1 MAAAHSRSDCAD
13 EGGGSCHDVH
23 VSYFSAVISR
33 SGRSWRA
40 LDVDLEDLESLDEVA
55 EHLRAVAN
63 GGPVL
68 AVLERED
75 EWFALIRVD
84 DDNDPRVFVSDLD
97 ATQRSHYAEMLAPV
111 ADVELEEYADLRNPS
126 AATTAAA
133 DLGDDLDDDAA
144 DLAGRD
150 DGDEDPLM
158 AEADAD
164 LAAAAVE
171 TEPPP
176 AWAGDPG
183 LLEDVGVEAA
193 ELVDLVLA
201 APGDPGAVVA
211 DLGERCGF
219 DELIEALR

>member
-1 MAAAHSRSDCAD
+1 M
-13 EGGGSCHDVH
+13 
-23 VSYFSAVISR
+23 SYFSAVICR
-33 SGRSWRA
+33 NGSGWRA
-40 LDVDLEDLESLDEVA
+40 LDVDLEDLESLDEVGD
-55 EHLRAVAN
+55 HLRAVAN

-84 DDNDPRVFVSDLD
+84 DDNEPRVFVSDLD

-111 ADVELEEYADLRNPS
+111 GDVELEEYADLRNPS
-126 AATTAAA
+126 ASTSTPS
-133 DLGDDLDDDAA
+133 DLGDDTVDDPA
-144 DLAGRD
+144 DVEEHD
-150 DGDEDPLM
+150 DGEQDPLM
-158 AEADAD
+158 SGADDD
-164 LAAAAVE
+164 LAAAAIDPE
-171 TEPPP
+171 LPP

-183 LLEDVGVEAA
+183 LLEDVGVEAS

-201 APGDPGAVVA
+201 APRDPGSVVA

>member
-1 MAAAHSRSDCAD
+1 M
-13 EGGGSCHDVH
+13 
-23 VSYFSAVISR
+23 SYFSAVICR
-33 SGRSWRA
+33 NGSGWRA
-40 LDVDLEDLESLDEVA
+40 LDVDLEDLESLDEVGD
-55 EHLRAVAN
+55 HLRAVAN

-84 DDNDPRVFVSDLD
+84 DDNEPRVFVSDLD

-111 ADVELEEYADLRNPS
+111 GDVELEEYADLRNPS
-126 AATTAAA
+126 ASTSTPS
-133 DLGDDLDDDAA
+133 DLGDDTVDDPA
-144 DLAGRD
+144 DVEEHD
-150 DGDEDPLM
+150 DGDQDPLM
-158 AEADAD
+158 SGADDD
-164 LAAAAVE
+164 LAAAAIDPE
-171 TEPPP
+171 LPP

-183 LLEDVGVEAA
+183 LLEDVGVEAS

-201 APGDPGAVVA
+201 APSDPGSVVA

>member
-1 MAAAHSRSDCAD
+1 M
-13 EGGGSCHDVH
+13 
-23 VSYFSAVISR
+23 SYFSAVICR
-33 SGRSWRA
+33 NGSGWRA
-40 LDVDLEDLESLDEVA
+40 LDVDLEDLESLDEVGD
-55 EHLRAVAN
+55 HLRAVAK

-84 DDNDPRVFVSDLD
+84 DDNEPRVFVSDLD

-111 ADVELEEYADLRNPS
+111 GDVELEEYADLRNPS
-126 AATTAAA
+126 ASTSTPS
-133 DLGDDLDDDAA
+133 DLGDDTADDPVDVEEH
-144 DLAGRD
+144 D
-150 DGDEDPLM
+150 DTEPDPLLSG
-158 AEADAD
+158 ADDD
-164 LAAAAVE
+164 LAAAAIDPE
-171 TEPPP
+171 LPP

-183 LLEDVGVEAA
+183 LLEDVGVDAT

-201 APGDPGAVVA
+201 APSDPGSVVA

>member
-1 MAAAHSRSDCAD
+1 M
-13 EGGGSCHDVH
+13 
-23 VSYFSAVISR
+23 SYFSAVICR
-33 SGRSWRA
+33 NGSGWRA
-40 LDVDLEDLESLDEVA
+40 LDVDLEDLESLDEVGD
-55 EHLRAVAN
+55 HLRAVAK

-84 DDNDPRVFVSDLD
+84 DDDEPRAFVSDLE

-111 ADVELEEYADLRNPS
+111 GDVELEEYADLRDPS
-126 AATTAAA
+126 AATTAES
-133 DLGDDLDDDAA
+133 DLGDHTVDDPADLD
-144 DLAGRD
+144 GREVA
-150 DGDEDPLM
+150 DEDPLLT
-158 AEADAD
+158 AADAD
-164 LAAAAVE
+164 LAAAAVDPE
-171 TEPPP
+171 LPP

-183 LLEDVGVEAA
+183 VLADVGVDAV

-201 APGDPGAVVA
+201 APGDPGSVVA

>member
-1 MAAAHSRSDCAD
+1 M
-13 EGGGSCHDVH
+13 
-23 VSYFSAVISR
+23 SYFSAVICR
-33 SGRSWRA
+33 NGSGWRA
-40 LDVDLEDLESLDEVA
+40 LDVDLEDLESLDEVGD
-55 EHLRAVAN
+55 HLRAASH

-84 DDNDPRVFVSDLD
+84 DDNEPRVFVSDLD

-111 ADVELEEYADLRNPS
+111 ADVELEEYAELRNPS
-126 AATTAAA
+126 ASTSTPS
-133 DLGDDLDDDAA
+133 DLGDDTADDPVDVEEHPDADA
-144 DLAGRD
+144 
-150 DGDEDPLM
+150 DPLLSG
-158 AEADAD
+158 ADDD
-164 LAAAAVE
+164 LAAAAI
-171 TEPPP
+171 EPELPP

-183 LLEDVGVEAA
+183 LLEDVGVEAS

-201 APGDPGAVVA
+201 APSDPGSVVA

>member
-1 MAAAHSRSDCAD
+1 M
-13 EGGGSCHDVH
+13 
-23 VSYFSAVISR
+23 SYFSAVICR
-33 SGRSWRA
+33 NGSGWRA
-40 LDVDLEDLESLDEVA
+40 LDVDLEDLESLDEVGD
-55 EHLRAVAN
+55 HLRAVAN

-84 DDNDPRVFVSDLD
+84 DDNEPRVFVSDLD

-111 ADVELEEYADLRNPS
+111 GDVELEEYADLRNPS
-126 AATTAAA
+126 ASTSTPS
-133 DLGDDLDDDAA
+133 DLGDDTADDPVDVEEHDDA
-144 DLAGRD
+144 DR
-150 DGDEDPLM
+150 DPLM
-158 AEADAD
+158 SGADDD
-164 LAAAAVE
+164 LAAAAIDPE
-171 TEPPP
+171 LPP

-183 LLEDVGVEAA
+183 LLEDVGVEAS

-201 APGDPGAVVA
+201 APSDPGSVVA

>member
-1 MAAAHSRSDCAD
+1 M
-13 EGGGSCHDVH
+13 
-23 VSYFSAVISR
+23 SYFSAVICR
-33 SGRSWRA
+33 NGSGWRA
-40 LDVDLEDLESLDEVA
+40 LDVDLEDLESLDEVGD
-55 EHLRAVAN
+55 HLRAVAN

-84 DDNDPRVFVSDLD
+84 DDNEPRVFVSDLD

-111 ADVELEEYADLRNPS
+111 GDVELEEYADLRNPS
-126 AATTAAA
+126 GSTSTPS
-133 DLGDDLDDDAA
+133 DLGDDTVDDPA
-144 DLAGRD
+144 DVEEHD
-150 DGDEDPLM
+150 DGDRDPLM
-158 AEADAD
+158 SGADDD
-164 LAAAAVE
+164 LAAAAIDPE
-171 TEPPP
+171 LPP

-183 LLEDVGVEAA
+183 LLEDVGVEAS

-201 APGDPGAVVA
+201 APSDPGSVVA

>member
-1 MAAAHSRSDCAD
+1 M
-13 EGGGSCHDVH
+13 
-23 VSYFSAVISR
+23 SYFSAVICR
-33 SGRSWRA
+33 SGSGWRA
-40 LDVDLEDLESLDEVA
+40 LDVDLEDLESLDEVGV
-55 EHLRAVAN
+55 HLRAVAN

-84 DDNDPRVFVSDLD
+84 GDDDPRAFVSDLE

-111 ADVELEEYADLRNPS
+111 GDVEIEEYADLRNPS
-126 AATTAAA
+126 AATTAAS
-133 DLGDDLDDDAA
+133 DLGDDTVDDPADLEGQETDDDP
-144 DLAGRD
+144 
-150 DGDEDPLM
+150 DPLM
-158 AEADAD
+158 SGADAD
-164 LAAAAVE
+164 LAAAAVDPE
-171 TEPPP
+171 LPP

-183 LLEDVGVEAA
+183 VLEDVGVEAA

-201 APGDPGAVVA
+201 APSDPGSVVA

>member
-1 MAAAHSRSDCAD
+1 M
-13 EGGGSCHDVH
+13 
-23 VSYFSAVISR
+23 SYFSAVICR
-33 SGRSWRA
+33 NGSGWRA
-40 LDVDLEDLESLDEVA
+40 LDVDLEDLESLDEVGD
-55 EHLRAVAN
+55 HLRAVAN

-84 DDNDPRVFVSDLD
+84 DDNEPRVFVSDLD

-111 ADVELEEYADLRNPS
+111 GDVELEEYADPRNPS
-126 AATTAAA
+126 ASTSTPS
-133 DLGDDLDDDAA
+133 DLGDDTADDPA
-144 DLAGRD
+144 DVEEHD
-150 DGDEDPLM
+150 DSEQDPLM
-158 AEADAD
+158 SGADDD
-164 LAAAAVE
+164 LAAAAIDPE
-171 TEPPP
+171 LPP

-183 LLEDVGVEAA
+183 LLEDVGVEAS

-201 APGDPGAVVA
+201 APSDPGSVVA

>member
-1 MAAAHSRSDCAD
+1 
-13 EGGGSCHDVH
+13 
-23 VSYFSAVISR
+23 VSYFSAVICR
-33 SGRSWRA
+33 NGSGWRA
-40 LDVDLEDLESLDEVA
+40 LDVDLEDLESLDEVGD
-55 EHLRAVAN
+55 HLRAVAN

-84 DDNDPRVFVSDLD
+84 DDNEPRVFVSDLD

-111 ADVELEEYADLRNPS
+111 GDVELEEYADLRNPS
-126 AATTAAA
+126 GSTSTPS
-133 DLGDDLDDDAA
+133 DLGDDTVDDPA
-144 DLAGRD
+144 DVEEHD
-150 DGDEDPLM
+150 DPDPDPLM
-158 AEADAD
+158 SGADVD
-164 LAAAAVE
+164 LAAAAIDPE
-171 TEPPP
+171 LPP

-183 LLEDVGVEAA
+183 LLEDVGVEAS

-201 APGDPGAVVA
+201 APSDPGSVVA

>member
-1 MAAAHSRSDCAD
+1 M
-13 EGGGSCHDVH
+13 
-23 VSYFSAVISR
+23 SYFSAVICR
-33 SGRSWRA
+33 NGSGWRA
-40 LDVDLEDLESLDEVA
+40 LDVDLEDLESLDEVGD
-55 EHLRAVAN
+55 HLRAVAN

-84 DDNDPRVFVSDLD
+84 DDNEPRVFVSDLD

-111 ADVELEEYADLRNPS
+111 GDVELEEYADLRNPS
-126 AATTAAA
+126 ASTSTPS
-133 DLGDDLDDDAA
+133 DLGDDTADDPA
-144 DLAGRD
+144 DVEEHD
-150 DGDEDPLM
+150 DSEQDPLM
-158 AEADAD
+158 SGADDD
-164 LAAAAVE
+164 LAAAAIDPE
-171 TEPPP
+171 LPP

-183 LLEDVGVEAA
+183 LLEDVGVEAS

-201 APGDPGAVVA
+201 APSDPGSVVA

>member
-1 MAAAHSRSDCAD
+1 M
-13 EGGGSCHDVH
+13 
-23 VSYFSAVISR
+23 SYFSAVICR
-33 SGRSWRA
+33 NGSGWRA
-40 LDVDLEDLESLDEVA
+40 LDVDLEDLESLDEVGD
-55 EHLRAVAN
+55 HLRAVAN

-84 DDNDPRVFVSDLD
+84 DDNEPRVFVSDLD

-111 ADVELEEYADLRNPS
+111 GDVELEEYADLRNPS
-126 AATTAAA
+126 ASTSTPS
-133 DLGDDLDDDAA
+133 DLGDDTADDPA
-144 DLAGRD
+144 DVEEHD
-150 DGDEDPLM
+150 DGDQDPLM
-158 AEADAD
+158 SGADDD
-164 LAAAAVE
+164 LAAAAIDPE
-171 TEPPP
+171 LPP

-183 LLEDVGVEAA
+183 LLEDVGVEAS

-201 APGDPGAVVA
+201 APSDPGSVVA